1 MPVGS
6 HLCDLEPT
14 DKRGGNKRD
23 MIGIFKEER
32 EKWQRPRPQYVAITA
47 LCKLQPRRD
56 LLPELGKF

>member
-32 EKWQRPRPQYVAITA
+32 EKWQRPRPQYVA
-47 LCKLQPRRD
+47 K
-56 LLPELGKF
+56 